1 MAGPSSLVVIGG
13 WGVQAA
19 MLEPV
24 YRYWQGVVQIVSL
37 TDDGLSSCDS
47 PAHAAAI
54 LLQRYPQP
62 SVWLGWSLGAHVAMA
77 AAQANPHSVNKVVTL
92 GGFPQFVASKN
103 WPWGVST
110 AIFRRFERYFER
122 QPQACRA
129 SFFAQMIAG
138 SEHQAALAQAI
149 KPWLKQGLPEPIEP
163 LAKGVRWLRDSC
175 QLPAWQQYPVP
186 TLHVRGSCDAVVP
199 PWVQHMAMP
208 AHSRAVAIDGMGH
221 WPGEYYGPECWRAIH
236 DFLTGSHDVCH

>member
-1 MAGPSSLVVIGG
+1 MARTSSLVVIGG

-24 YRYWQGVVQIVSL
+24 YRHWQGAVQVVSL
-37 TDDGLSSCDS
+37 TDDGLSACDS

-54 LLQRYPQP
+54 LLQRYPQS

-77 AAQANPHSVNKVVTL
+77 AAQMNSHSVDKLVTL
-92 GGFPQFVASKN
+92 GGFPQFVASQG
-103 WPWGVST
+103 WPYGVAS

-129 SFFAQMIAG
+129 SFFAQMIGG
-138 SEHQAALAQAI
+138 SEHQAELVLAI

-163 LAKGVRWLRDSC
+163 LAKGVRWLRHCC
-175 QLPAWQQYPVP
+175 QLHTWQQCPVP
-186 TLHVRGSCDAVVP
+186 TLHLRGSCDGVVP
-199 PWVQHMAMP
+199 PWAQHLAMP
-208 AHSRAVAIDGMGH
+208 AHSRALTIDGMGH
-221 WPGEYYGPECWRAIH
+221 WPGEFYGPECWQAIH
-236 DFLTGSHDVCH
+236 DFLTSSHDVCH